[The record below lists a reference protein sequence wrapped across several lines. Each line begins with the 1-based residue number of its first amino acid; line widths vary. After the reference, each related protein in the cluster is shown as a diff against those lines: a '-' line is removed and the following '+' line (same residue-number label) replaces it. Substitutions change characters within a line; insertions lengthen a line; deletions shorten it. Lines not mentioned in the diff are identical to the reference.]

1 MVLKEYFKD
10 KPRGSK
16 SMLARDLGVSRT
28 WLALIISGRRR
39 PSAALCVEIE
49 RRTGVLRQN
58 LRPDLFGGI

>member
-39 PSAALCVEIE
+39 PSAALCVKIE
-49 RRTGVLRQN
+49 RYTGVLRQN
-58 LRPDLFGGI
+58 LRPDLFGGL